1 MGPSGH
7 RGFCRVCNYIVN
19 YSVGPNQNIK
29 AFIFKTSLQGS
40 LWQRRSTLFR
50 KNKKRGDLRHMLE
63 PCTWKWFIVLDE
75 VLHFCF
81 FFPSSRGPSEK
92 LSINMK

>member
-40 LWQRRSTLFR
+40 LWQCRATLF
-50 KNKKRGDLRHMLE
+50 KKKKGDLLHTLE
-63 PCTWKWFIVLDE
+63 PCTWKWFIVFVKKEDE
-75 VLHFCF
+75 VLHFF
-81 FFPSSRGPSEK
+81 ITWPQ
-92 LSINMK
+92 